1 MAAITSRRP
10 RPAFRP
16 DVEGLR
22 AVAVLAVIAFHTGV
36 VRGGFVGVDVFFV
49 ISGFLITGLLWA
61 ELRSTG
67 RLSLIR
73 FYAARAR
80 RLLPAAAVVLIVTAA
95 AAAALL
101 PPLQARSVLDDG
113 LASALYVGNYRFAI
127 TGTDYLG
134 HAAPSPF
141 QHYWSLGVEE
151 QFYLVW
157 PALLL
162 GIALVCAGRRIG
174 LLVALVLLA
183 AGSFV
188 LSLHWTHT
196 APPWAFFS
204 LPTRAWELAA
214 GGFIALSVPVWRR
227 LPPGVAAIA
236 GVGGAALIGTAVIGL
251 DDATAYPGTAALLPV
266 LGTALLIGAGCRAPG
281 RGAGRLLC
289 LPVMR
294 AIGRLSYSWYLWH
307 WPLLVLAPAA
317 LGHPLGDHPAG
328 GHPLGWAG
336 QAATVAAS
344 FVLAVLTLRY
354 LERPL
359 RYARPLRVSTG
370 RSLMLGSA
378 VTAAAVAAAML
389 LPMLVPAPGGR
400 DVPTAAVLAHPS
412 RPFPSPPAVPSA
424 RDPLTGAVTLA
435 QAAVEDAAGGAPVP
449 ADLSPPLT
457 EAARDKPEV
466 FLDGCVRSWVEI
478 GVPDCVSGDPTA
490 ATTVALIG
498 DSHAAMWEPAMDL
511 VARQRNWRLVTIAK
525 VTCPVQDLPINSPY
539 LGREYSE
546 CEQWRREALAALV
559 GWQPELVVLSMSRR
573 YGADFGFTSYDPA
586 WIASLTDLVAEL
598 RAITGAR
605 VLVLGPVPDPRSD
618 VPVCLSANLEDT
630 LACAPPRREAMN
642 TDGITAEMAAT
653 GAGGGQYA
661 DLSEMFCTTQVC
673 PVVVG
678 SDLVFRDDNH
688 LTVSYARALAPVME
702 VVAEQAMAPHS

>member
-1 MAAITSRRP
+1 M
-10 RPAFRP
+10 
-16 DVEGLR
+16 
-22 AVAVLAVIAFHTGV
+22 IAFHTGV
-36 VRGGFVGVDVFFV
+36 LSGGFVGVDVFFV

-61 ELRSTG
+61 ELRATG
-67 RLSLIR
+67 RLNLAR

-95 AAAALL
+95 AAAVLL

-127 TGTDYLG
+127 AGTDYLG

-162 GIALVCAGRRIG
+162 AIALLCGGRRIG

-183 AGSFV
+183 AGSLA

-227 LPPGVAAIA
+227 WPPGVAAIA
-236 GVGGAALIGTAVIGL
+236 GVGGVALIGTAVVGL
-251 DDATAYPGTAALLPV
+251 DGATAYPGTAALLPV

-281 RGAGRLLC
+281 RGVGRLLC

-317 LGHPLGDHPAG
+317 LGHPLGWAG
-328 GHPLGWAG
+328 G
-336 QAATVAAS
+336 AAAVAAS

-389 LPMLVPAPGGR
+389 LPMLVAAPGGR
-400 DVPTAAVLAHPS
+400 DVPTAAALVHPA
-412 RPFPSPPAVPSA
+412 RPSLSSPTVPSA
-424 RDPLTGAVTLA
+424 RDPISGAVASA
-435 QAAVEDAAGGAPVP
+435 QAAVEGAASGGPVP

-457 EAARDKPEV
+457 EAARDKPSV
-466 FLDGCVRSWVEI
+466 FLDGCVRSWVEV
-478 GVPDCVSGDPTA
+478 GVPDCVSGEPTA
-490 ATTVALIG
+490 PTTVALIG

-525 VTCPVQDLPINSPY
+525 VTCPVQDLPIRSPY
-539 LGREYSE
+539 LGRQYSE

-559 GWQPELVVLSMSRR
+559 GWQPKLVVLSMSRR

-598 RAITGAR
+598 RASTGAR

-618 VPVCLSANLEDT
+618 VPVCLSANLDDT
-630 LACAPPRREAMN
+630 LACAPSRREAVN
-642 TDGITAEMAAT
+642 TEGITAEMAAT
-653 GAGGGQYA
+653 GAAGGQYA
-661 DLSEMFCTTQVC
+661 ELSEMFCATQVC

-678 SDLVFRDDNH
+678 SELVFRDDNH
-688 LTVSYARALAPVME
+688 LTVSYARALAPVMD
-702 VVAEQAMAPHS
+702 VIAEQAMAPHS